1 MIAEVSA
8 AHRVQ
13 IRVGLLQLDAVI
25 ALVDVLRVIV
35 DVLRVMDYVKVLA
48 QMDALLDVIQVV
60 QTHVNQ
66 MYLVEALFLLVTV
79 LARHVHL
86 IVMGRAETIVLVLIF
101 QQVHLQ
107 KIQDHHVQNVV
118 LHVAL
123 TVIKYAQ
130 GAMVVV
136 VVNV

>member
-8 AHRVQ
+8 VHRVQ

-25 ALVDVLRVIV
+25 ALVDVLRVMV
-35 DVLRVMDYVKVLA
+35 DVLRVMDYAKVLA
-48 QMDALLDVIQVV
+48 QMDALPDVIRVV

-66 MYLVEALFLLVTV
+66 MYLVEVLFLLVTV
-79 LARHVHL
+79 LARHAHL
-86 IVMGRAETIVLVLIF
+86 IAMGHVEMIAQVLAF
-101 QQVHLQ
+101 QRVHLQ

-118 LHVAL
+118 LHVVL

-130 GAMVVV
+130 DAMAVV
-136 VVNV
+136 VVNA